1 MAPTAAPGAGSVE
14 TREYHAAERS
24 ATRFTAAAAPVG
36 SASSDGQPTIV
47 GVGVSARDITMTPK
61 GD

>member
-1 MAPTAAPGAGSVE
+1 ME
-14 TREYHAAERS
+14 TREYDAAERS